1 MRGKATRTGKR
12 SKKIRITPAYAG
24 KSLRQSFKE
33 SARRDHPRICGE
45 KATRGCTISVGWG
58 SPPHMRGKV
67 GVSGTLI
74 RFKGIT
80 PAYAGKSSS
89 AKLRSSV
96 ARDHPRI
103 CGEKLFSRLLCGFLM
118 GSPPHMRGKDR
129 HRCGR
134 QPCQGITPAYAG
146 KRLVF
151 QSAVNSCHGSPPHM
165 RGKD

>member
-1 MRGKATRTGKR
+1 MRGKVSVGPNNVKR
-12 SKKIRITPAYAG
+12 VRITPAYAG

-80 PAYAGKSSS
+80 PAYAGKSV
-89 AKLRSSV
+89 LQIV
-96 ARDHPRI
+96 FDWNVWDHPRI
-103 CGEKLFSRLLCGFLM
+103 CGEKLSFF
-118 GSPPHMRGKDR
+118 
-129 HRCGR
+129 
-134 QPCQGITPAYAG
+134 T
-146 KRLVF
+146 F
-151 QSAVNSCHGSPPHM
+151 
-165 RGKD
+165 